1 MEREPT
7 SFTYQGQTVII
18 YPGSHF
24 IKKEIVSRL
33 KEMNFNLAN
42 LSYSKNDLAKIYD
55 ITISYD
61 NNKLLI
67 FNKLIKDT
75 QNFKSIHNS
84 HRRQMINDDNME
96 YPDKFNDIKK
106 YTFDGTLNNEKEYN
120 IPNDESFTSSPS
132 LFMKFLTF
140 LNNHKMDILEKA
152 FYLFLIFSYDSFMK
166 NYAKKHFILGK
177 LAKYIRRIIS
187 KKRLMIFFLVF
198 YIVKYLLNVFFYY
211 LFGFGVFAIMAF
223 AFQNKIKD
231 FIISALSLV

>member
-7 SFTYQGQTVII
+7 SFNYKGQTVII

-24 IKKEIVSRL
+24 IKKEIVLRL
-33 KEMNFNLAN
+33 KEMNFNSAN
-42 LSYSKNDLAKIYD
+42 LSYNKNDFAKIYD

-84 HRRQMINDDNME
+84 HRRYMINDDNME

-132 LFMKFLTF
+132 IFMKFLTF

-152 FYLFLIFSYDSFMK
+152 FYLFLIISYDSFMK
-166 NYAKKHFILGK
+166 SYAKKHFILGK
-177 LAKYIRRIIS
+177 VAKYIRRIIS

>member
-7 SFTYQGQTVII
+7 SFNYKGQTVII

-24 IKKEIVSRL
+24 TKKEIVSRL
-33 KEMNFNLAN
+33 KEMNFNSAN
-42 LSYSKNDLAKIYD
+42 LSYIKKDLAKIYD

-75 QNFKSIHNS
+75 QYFKLVHNS
-84 HRRQMINDDNME
+84 HRRHMDNDDNIE
-96 YPDKFNDIKK
+96 YPNKFNDIKK
-106 YTFDGTLNNEKEYN
+106 YKFDGTLNNKKEYY
-120 IPNDESFTSSPS
+120 IPNDDYHTSSPS
-132 LFMKFLTF
+132 LFMKFLAF

-152 FYLFLIFSYDSFMK
+152 FYLFLIISYDSFMK
-166 NYAKKHFILGK
+166 SYAKKHFILGK
-177 LAKYIRRIIS
+177 VAKYIRKIIS
-187 KKRLMIFFLVF
+187 KKRLMIIFLVF
-198 YIVKYLLNVFFYY
+198 YIVKYFLNIFFYY

-231 FIISALSLV
+231 FIISTLSLV

>member
-7 SFTYQGQTVII
+7 SFTYRGKTVLII
-18 YPGSHF
+18 PGSHF
-24 IKKEIVSRL
+24 IKKELVSRL

-42 LSYSKNDLAKIYD
+42 LSYSKNGLAKIYD
-55 ITISYD
+55 ITINYD

-75 QNFKSIHNS
+75 QNFKSIYNS
-84 HRRQMINDDNME
+84 HRRHMINDDDME
-96 YPDKFNDIKK
+96 YPNKFNDNKK
-106 YTFDGTLNNEKEYN
+106 YKFNGTLSDKKEYIISN
-120 IPNDESFTSSPS
+120 EDSSTSSPS
-132 LFMKFLTF
+132 LCMKFLTF

-152 FYLFLIFSYDSFMK
+152 FYLFLIFSYDAFMK

-177 LAKYIRRIIS
+177 VAKYIRKIIS
-187 KKRLMIFFLVF
+187 KKRLIIFFLVF

-211 LFGFGVFAIMAF
+211 LFGFGVFAIMGF

-231 FIISALSLV
+231 FIISSLSLV